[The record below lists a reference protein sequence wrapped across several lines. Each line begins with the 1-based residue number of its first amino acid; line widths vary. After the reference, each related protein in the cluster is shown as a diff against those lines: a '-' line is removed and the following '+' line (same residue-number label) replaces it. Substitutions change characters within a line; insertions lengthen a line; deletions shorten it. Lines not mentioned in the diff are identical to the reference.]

1 VAKNTSVSQSPLILA
16 SASPRRR
23 ELLGQ
28 LGIAFEVITADI
40 DEHDAQSAPHL
51 TPVELARDNA
61 LRKAQAV
68 ADLNPARWVLGAD
81 TVVAR
86 DGHLLGK
93 PSSLDEA
100 GKFLRLL
107 SGHVHEVTTGC
118 VLIAPDSAAE
128 VFHEISRV
136 TFRVLSGDT
145 IERYLAAVNVLD
157 KAGAYALQEHG
168 DWIIEGVEGSR
179 ANVIGLPVEL
189 LEKVLLRHGL
199 L

>member
-1 VAKNTSVSQSPLILA
+1 MAKNTSVSQSPLILA

-40 DEHDAQSAPHL
+40 DEHDAQSAPQL

-68 ADLNPARWVLGAD
+68 ADLNPGRWVLGAD

-86 DGHLLGK
+86 EGHLLGK

-107 SGHVHEVTTGC
+107 SGHAHDVITGC
-118 VLIAPDSAAE
+118 ALISPGSDTKI
-128 VFHEISRV
+128 FHEISRV